1 LYDRASLRE
10 SIVSIGSDFNTVG
23 HGESNTS
30 VSTELMVSVA
40 KLVIVDGAAVTV
52 LYCVVSWTTVEY
64 CVAVSVAQCVLQT
77 VEVW

>member
-1 LYDRASLRE
+1 
-10 SIVSIGSDFNTVG
+10 
-23 HGESNTS
+23 
-30 VSTELMVSVA
+30 MVSVA
-40 KLVIVDGAAVTV
+40 KFVIVDKAAVTV